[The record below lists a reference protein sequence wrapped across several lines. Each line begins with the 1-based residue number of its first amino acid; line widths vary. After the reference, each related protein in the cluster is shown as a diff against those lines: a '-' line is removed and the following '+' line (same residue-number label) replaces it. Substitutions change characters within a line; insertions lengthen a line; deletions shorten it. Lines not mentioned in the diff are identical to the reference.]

1 MSNLEEANKL
11 AVELGLEEPPL
22 DEAAAFLA
30 ADIGMGA

>member
-1 MSNLEEANKL
+1 MSNLEQAKKL

-22 DEAAAFLA
+22 DENAAFLA